1 METLTKEMHLAE
13 AGIGIC
19 CGAAEGVTQTES
31 ERNSEF
37 SGCAGLQVS

>member
-1 METLTKEMHLAE
+1 METLTKEMHLVE
-13 AGIGIC
+13 TGIRIC
-19 CGAAEGVTQTES
+19 CGVAEGVTQTES